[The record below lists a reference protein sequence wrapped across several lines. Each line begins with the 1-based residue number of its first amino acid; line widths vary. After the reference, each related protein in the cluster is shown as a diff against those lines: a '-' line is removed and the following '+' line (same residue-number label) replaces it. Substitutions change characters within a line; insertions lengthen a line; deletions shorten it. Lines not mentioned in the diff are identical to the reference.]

1 MQQLFYENK
10 NFVRI
15 YDTDIVIFGNR
26 AYNRGIT
33 VNKGGK

>member
-1 MQQLFYENK
+1 MQELFYENK

-15 YDTDIVIFGNR
+15 YDRDVVIFGNR

-33 VNKGGK
+33 DDKGGK